1 MILNKFNF
9 CIFLFFILY
18 QTNATSKISTD
29 KDFNPRYL
37 SNYLSAII
45 SYNNQNN
52 ENSIKYFN
60 ASKNL
65 INKHDSYL
73 KDYVFAL
80 VLNGEVEKAVFQVKS
95 NKNQNKILFFE
106 ADLLLILENFK
117 KKKFKENI
125 LLLSKLKKYNN
136 LNNYNQ
142 LIYDTLKD
150 YNQLFLEKKISKVDK
165 NLGKLS
171 SINEAFFYCYLNHPE
186 TSSKFLK
193 IIENDEGG
201 YSRYLFFYLNYLIK
215 NNQYENTHKLADK
228 IKLIGSNLLIAQSKF
243 WIQNSEFKKIKNL
256 FSCQKENNLLSEFF
270 YLISNLFSV
279 SQEYEKSNFYG
290 YLSNYLNPD
299 FNFNNI
305 QIIEN
310 YFDTN
315 KFDTAKILL
324 KQIDDK
330 DQIFHW
336 FKLKKLSQVISED
349 KNDEEALVYIEE
361 KFNNYKNPPI
371 NILLDMG
378 NIYKRNKKF
387 KKSIE
392 VYTQVLNQLDYK
404 SEVFAEILYRRGG
417 SYERI
422 GEHIKSDKDLID
434 SLNIRPNDPY
444 VMNYLA
450 YGWLDRNYKIE
461 EAISMLEKAYQQKQD
476 DPYIIDSVGWGYY
489 LTKNFINAEKFLQ
502 RAIKLMPRDPIVNDH
517 YGDVLWKLNR
527 KIQARYYWKSA
538 FESNNADDELK
549 IKISGKLL
557 NGL

>member
-80 VLNGEVEKAVFQVKS
+80 VLNGEVEKAIFQVKS
-95 NKNQNKILFFE
+95 NKNQNKIFFFE

-256 FSCQKENNLLSEFF
+256 FSCQKENNLLSEFL

-336 FKLKKLSQVISED
+336 FKLKKLSRVISED